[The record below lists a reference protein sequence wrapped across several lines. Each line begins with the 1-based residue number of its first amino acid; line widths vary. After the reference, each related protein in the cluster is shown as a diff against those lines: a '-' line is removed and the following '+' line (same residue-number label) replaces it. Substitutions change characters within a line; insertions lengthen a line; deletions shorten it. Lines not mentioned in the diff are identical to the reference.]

1 MVFSLQESEKELQ
14 DYFIELVKKQGYEYV
29 ELTNEDVL
37 NSNFEKQLELFNNR
51 SIDNF
56 DEIYNYLLDDSVDF
70 RFDKLRGSFDDIK
83 FIDFSDFSS
92 NIFQVAQEIK
102 VQGEYVNRYDVTLL
116 VNGLPLVQIEL
127 KNSSVDIHNAFN
139 QIQRYSKHS
148 FSNLFDYVQIFVISN
163 KVHTRYFFNDSNLDY
178 DSTYIWKD
186 SKHLDEFTKSFLDR
200 QNLLE
205 IISKYIFRDLMSN
218 DIKMLRPYQIDAIDN
233 VLSQIRQNENAYVW
247 MSYNTGKTLTS
258 LRLAQILM
266 EKYKVIYLTTNH
278 LSKYPSKFVVKN
290 KSKLLRQLKRK
301 KLIIANI
308 RSLILLKDDLDKIA
322 DERFIFILNEYEKY
336 NEKYSPL
343 ILKNIFKNSLF
354 YCFTSAPIFDE
365 NLLND
370 ETTKFIFDNRIYSYS
385 LKDALKDNVNLN
397 FEIDYVEDE
406 KIGNEYNLSSK
417 ERIKEIS
424 NYILNNIDEKT
435 FNNKFKSIVFT
446 SSNTD
451 LVEYYS
457 HLNDSDLKIAPI
469 LRYDSNDNYDGVP
482 LGEYFEK
489 YLLEYNENFDAEIE
503 YKKVVDTSRMSERLE
518 DDIIERFNND
528 EIDLLLIDESML
540 TSKYKLNILGNLK
553 NPQLNTIFL
562 DCDLKYESL
571 FEVLSMVNEK
581 GKSDKTCGN
590 IVTFRDI
597 RKNINDAVKLFSDND
612 ASEKYVLKPYKY
624 YLDNYN
630 DALVNIDGSSNFIE
644 DYNKLST
651 NFNIL
656 NRFDD
661 FDFEKY
667 QVEEF
672 NVYKDKYTH
681 EKYRLK
687 SSMKTIPKFNLK
699 AIDQYTIN
707 LDYIDDLLSGNIE
720 INEFSNDL
728 NLNDT
733 SSNIHI
739 NEVHIHVTPQKTE
752 EVIDIS
758 KTEDE
763 LPEETVQPVF
773 EDNVEEFE
781 VTITSDNLTDNVSFE
796 LNKID
801 LSAKNKKIT
810 AKECHFCGRR
820 FDLKSN
826 FCIYDPGVK
835 LINSNEF
842 EKVCPTCGMK
852 YTKDSNFCLMDPGVE
867 LFDIKYFPKICPKCG
882 RRYKSDSNFCIYDA
896 GVKLVMQEDLVKYC
910 PTCGSEYPENEFYC
924 SRCESKSKLEDI
936 VEFKVMD
943 IEFSPNK
950 YYNLKTHYNQIN
962 SLDELFTSEN
972 ITKLANFTFTRK
984 DYDVILDN
992 ILKTHDLILNKLIRE
1007 FDIDFD
1013 RLSNVDK
1020 ILLYAKAFV
1029 KVNFKYGGSDLG
1041 RFIFNNIFIE
1051 GRGPQKALLIT
1062 TVIHE
1067 LSHFLISEIFEQII
1081 MEVLDTYKSNVI
1093 EAFVCYLLVKN
1104 DFNNLIDEFCAHSV
1118 ESAYTMFG
1126 HQDFSSYKAVL
1137 NNITN
1142 SGEYDADEVELGRII
1157 GNSFAND
1164 IKSIFGQIISDELR
1178 NNIYDEFKRMP
1189 NPDYKDV
1196 SLEIEKKLP
1205 FEGFLAVIK
1214 AMIVDVIDGITVEGI
1229 DKIHEF
1235 IDEFDKNND

>member
-14 DYFIELVKKQGYEYV
+14 DYFIELVKNQGYEYV
-29 ELTNEDVL
+29 ELANEDDL
-37 NSNFEKQLELFNNR
+37 NSNFKKQLELFNNR
-51 SIDNF
+51 HIDNF
-56 DEIYNYLLDDSVDF
+56 DEIFNYLLDGALDF
-70 RFDKLRGSFDDIK
+70 RFDKLRGSFDDIR

-102 VQGEYVNRYDVTLL
+102 VKGEYVNRYDVTIL

-127 KNSSVDIHNAFN
+127 KNSSVDIHNAFK

-178 DSTYIWKD
+178 DSTYIWGD

-218 DIKMLRPYQIDAIDN
+218 DIKMLRPYQIDAIEN
-233 VLSQIRQNENAYVW
+233 VSSQIGQDENAYVW

-258 LRLAQILM
+258 LRLAQILK
-266 EKYKVIYLTTNH
+266 EKYKVIYLTTSH

-301 KLIIANI
+301 NLIIANI
-308 RSLILLKDDLDKIA
+308 RSLLSLKEDLEEIA
-322 DERFIFILNEYEKY
+322 DEKIIFILNEYEKY

-343 ILKNIFKNSLF
+343 ILKKTFKNSLF

-365 NLLND
+365 NLIND

-385 LKDALKDNVNLN
+385 LKDAMRDNVNLN
-397 FEIDYVEDE
+397 FEIDYVDDE

-457 HLNDSDLKIAPI
+457 HLNDSELKIAPI
-469 LRYDSNDNYDGVP
+469 LRYESNDNYDGVP

-489 YLLEYNENFDAEIE
+489 YLLEYNTNFDAEIE
-503 YKKVVDTSRMSERLE
+503 YKKVVDTSRISERLE

-528 EIDLLLIDESML
+528 EIDLLVVDESML
-540 TSKYKLNILGNLK
+540 TSKYKLNLLGNLK

-562 DCDLKYESL
+562 DCELKYGSL
-571 FEVLSMVNEK
+571 FEVLSMVNGRGESEK
-581 GKSDKTCGN
+581 KCGN
-590 IVTFRDI
+590 IVTFRDN

-612 ASEKYVLKPYKY
+612 ASETYVLKPYKY

-630 DALVNIDGSSNFIE
+630 NALINIDGSANFIE

-667 QVEEF
+667 QVEQF
-672 NVYKDKYTH
+672 NVYKDKYNH

-687 SSMKTIPKFNLK
+687 SSMKVIPKFNLK
-699 AIDQYTIN
+699 ALDHYTIN
-707 LDYIDDLLSGNIE
+707 RDYIDDLLSGNIE
-720 INEFSNDL
+720 INEFTKDL
-728 NLNDT
+728 NLNDI
-733 SSNIHI
+733 SNNINI

-752 EVIDIS
+752 EVIDLS

-763 LPEETVQPVF
+763 VYDEVVKQTEEKT
-773 EDNVEEFE
+773 EEFE
-781 VTITSDNLTDNVSFE
+781 VTITSETLANNVVFE
-796 LNKID
+796 LNKIN
-801 LSAKNKKIT
+801 LQAKNKKIK

-820 FDLKSN
+820 YDLKSN
-826 FCIYDPGVK
+826 FCIHDHGVE

-842 EKVCPTCGMK
+842 EKVCPKCGMK
-852 YTKDSNFCLMDPGVE
+852 YTKNANFCLNDPGVE
-867 LFDIKYFPKICPKCG
+867 LLDIKYFPKICPKCG
-882 RRYKSDSNFCIYDA
+882 RRYKSDSNFCINDA

-924 SRCESKSKLEDI
+924 SRCESQSKLEDI
-936 VEFKVMD
+936 VEFNVMD

-962 SLDELFTSEN
+962 SLDELFTSDN
-972 ITKLANFTFTRK
+972 INKLANFTFTQK
-984 DYDVILDN
+984 DYNVILDN
-992 ILKTHDLILNKLIRE
+992 ILKTHELIFNKLIKE

-1013 RLSNVDK
+1013 RLSNEDK
-1020 ILLYAKAFV
+1020 VLLYAKAFV
-1029 KVNFKYGGSDLG
+1029 KVNFKYEGPDLG

-1051 GRGPQKALLIT
+1051 GRCPENALLIT

-1081 MEVLDTYKSNVI
+1081 MEVLDTYKSNAI
-1093 EAFVCYLLVKN
+1093 EAFVCYMLVKN
-1104 DFNNLIDEFCAHSV
+1104 DFNKLIDEFCAHSV

-1126 HQDFSSYKAVL
+1126 HQDFSSYKDVL
-1137 NNITN
+1137 NNIAQ
-1142 SGEYDADEVELGRII
+1142 SGEYGAEDIEIGRII

-1178 NNIYDEFKRMP
+1178 NNIYEEFKLMDNP
-1189 NPDYKDV
+1189 NYDDV
-1196 SLEIEKKLP
+1196 SLEIEKTLP

-1214 AMIVDVIDGITVEGI
+1214 AMIVDVFDGITVEEI

-1235 IDEFDKNND
+1235 IDEFDVNND